1 MVNVPKA
8 FPMEFRRDVV
18 AVARRG
24 EAPIARIAKDFGISE
39 SCLQRWLK
47 LADIEDGVRPG
58 STQAEAA
65 ELREAKKRIRLL
77 EQEVEILRRAA
88 AYLSQASLPK

>member
-1 MVNVPKA
+1 M
-8 FPMEFRRDVV
+8 V

-24 EAPIARIAKDFGISE
+24 EAPIARIAKDFGIFE
-39 SCLQRWLK
+39 SCLQRWLTI
-47 LADIEDGVRPG
+47 ADIEDGVKPG
-58 STQAEAA
+58 ATQAEAA

-88 AYLSQASLPK
+88 AYLSQASLPQ